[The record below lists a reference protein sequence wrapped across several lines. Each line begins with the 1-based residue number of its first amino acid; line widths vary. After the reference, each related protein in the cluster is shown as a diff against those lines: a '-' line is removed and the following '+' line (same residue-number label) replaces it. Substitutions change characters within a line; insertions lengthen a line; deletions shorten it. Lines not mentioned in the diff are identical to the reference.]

1 MVGLT
6 EIKKVQGQGSWAEH
20 EIGKADSL
28 ILDVIQFLCCNKFM
42 RVLRFLFRKK
52 FDEQYNKLS
61 KAVDWLMSAEES
73 LEDQWDLLENY
84 WDEEA
89 NNER

>member
-1 MVGLT
+1 MIGLT

-20 EIGKADSL
+20 EVEKANDL
-28 ILDVIQFLCCNKFM
+28 LLDVIQFLCCNKFM
-42 RVLRFLFRKK
+42 RGLRFLFRKK

-61 KAVDWLMSAEES
+61 KAIDWLNSASES

-84 WDEEA
+84 WDEVA
-89 NNER
+89 NND